1 MESPNACRDSFWLL
15 DVLVVVVLPVERLLL
30 LQVDGIERQAA
41 ALRHRGIGGRVR
53 WVGSTTHP
61 NAALFRGS
69 AAAASPAADDDSND
83 GGSVVFGIVFPDGM
97 EARRSGFIR
106 AVNSVRTVILRYTT
120 VLLDGAG
127 RVRGNV
133 RAGKC
138 GKNCKN

>member
-1 MESPNACRDSFWLL
+1 MESNDKLL
-15 DVLVVVVLPVERLLL
+15 HCDIVVLVE
-30 LQVDGIERQAA
+30 ES
-41 ALRHRGIGGRVR
+41 
-53 WVGSTTHP
+53 VGLDPRRIQTRR
-61 NAALFRGS
+61 FFGGS